1 MSNDFL
7 DVEGVNQRI
16 RAFDKRHGDDC
27 VFAKGWWI
35 FSDGAM
41 KENNPMGLL
50 KEPPE
55 DPHTLA
61 KYVAL
66 YFKTKME
73 KAVKA
78 FDGLKQQL
86 AGMAQGNLAAAASSS
101 GICNSPPPLDYALD
115 DLKRLAAAAK
125 KAKVD
130 YDKATAAVERTTP
143 SHLRQRDEQNS
154 RNRAS
159 NESFLAQ
166 IQSIE
171 V

>member
-1 MSNDFL
+1 MSDFL
-7 DVEGVNQRI
+7 DVDGVNQRI
-16 RAFDKRHGDDC
+16 RTFDHRHGDDC

-50 KEPPE
+50 REPPE
-55 DPHTLA
+55 DPHQRA

-86 AGMAQGNLAAAASSS
+86 AGMAQGNLQMANSNN
-101 GICNSPPPLDYALD
+101 GICNAAPPLDDALAE
-115 DLKRLAAAAK
+115 LNRLRL
-125 KAKVD
+125 KAK
-130 YDKATAAVERTTP
+130 TAKREHDRSVANVERTTP
-143 SHLRQRDEQNS
+143 SHLRQRDEQNT
-154 RNRAS
+154 RNRQS

-166 IQSIE
+166 IAAIE